1 MFKII
6 QTVHHND
13 GKNPHRT
20 CYNWCGSIYVAAEY
34 CHTLNKA
41 NADKNQR
48 RDSIPVT
55 YHFEYQP

>member
-13 GKNPHRT
+13 GKDPVRT
-20 CYNWCGSIYVAAEY
+20 CYNWCDNVYAAMEY
-34 CHTLNKA
+34 CHTLNEA

-48 RDSIPVT
+48 EDSIPVT
-55 YHFEYQP
+55 YSIEYQC